1 MMQEMVRI
9 VAAALADATIGVAAQ
24 LATMPR
30 ESGDEAS
37 PVPVILDETSDLQ
50 TALDQIPDA
59 PGPFLQVAAG
69 SLRETD
75 ITVMP
80 SRKTEVDLVIRYSV
94 RSSLTTR
101 SLSEAR
107 QTERAVRRILAVLP
121 QQADTLKLRNRAQLF
136 HVTQYTADEHRAPAE
151 DVALVIVMRFTVHG
165 RDLRTMEG
173 T

>member
-69 SLRETD
+69 SLRETHQLLQHLGD
-75 ITVMP
+75 VPAVQTVIAVP
-80 SRKTEVDLVIRYSV
+80 SLFLDRHQSGVISQ
-94 RSSLTTR
+94 
-101 SLSEAR
+101 EAR
-107 QTERAVRRILAVLP
+107 S
-121 QQADTLKLRNRAQLF
+121 K
-136 HVTQYTADEHRAPAE
+136 TQ
-151 DVALVIVMRFTVHG
+151 
-165 RDLRTMEG
+165 
-173 T
+173 